1 MIVPTT
7 AQAAVRDHESL
18 SLLVVAPAGC
28 GKTEALALRIAGLL
42 ESGAV
47 PAPKRILAVTFT
59 HRAKDN
65 IRERL
70 GRYVPLGVQR
80 ERVTVS
86 NFHGLAARLI
96 RAHGAVADIDQRINI
111 CETDWVREQCHS
123 MGLGWDD
130 IKAVEHALRVAKQ
143 ETNTDEEV
151 VTALAEWGNR
161 LAVDIE
167 ALRIDQNRATYDDM
181 LRYAELI
188 LANDAVADLYE
199 THFGAVIVDEYQDLT
214 LQQLRV
220 INRIAEGRTTYA
232 GDLAQGI
239 YGFAGAS
246 PTQVD
251 EGIRQ
256 ECDSNIIEFDESHRS
271 SPAVLAMV
279 NTMNSL
285 TGGADLSCADPG
297 GWPHAGLAGVVTFQ
311 NVTSEARGITSFC
324 DHILVNAPNQR
335 IGVIGRTKSRLRF
348 VDAGVE
354 ASGHPVH
361 RWEDGVLDPDTARRV
376 RVMLGRIDE
385 NEYRLAPDV
394 LAYLRDLAELDK
406 VEDYDSQ
413 RALADGISWVLDRF
427 NDGSDVDEVR
437 SRIRI
442 GDQTTLL
449 KAPGIHILSGHVGK
463 GQQFDWVVIVG
474 FEQDCIPDFRAETPT
489 ARDEEARIFS
499 VMLSRARHGVLVT
512 SSAVVPTNAGR
523 NRPRRTSEYSNN
535 IAAAGPLDA
544 QTIDQWLASAD
555 WDRISTR

>member
-96 RAHGAVADIDQRINI
+96 RAHGAVADVDPRINI

-151 VTALAEWGNR
+151 AGALAEWGNR

-181 LRYAELI
+181 LRYAEII
-188 LANDAVADLYE
+188 LANDAVADLYA

-220 INRIAEGRTTYA
+220 INRIADGRTTYA

-239 YGFAGAS
+239 FGFAGAS

-297 GWPHAGLAGVVTFQ
+297 SWPNGGLAGVVTFP

-324 DHILVNAPNQR
+324 DHILANAPSQR
-335 IGVIGRTKSRLRF
+335 IGVIGRTKPRLRF

-354 ASGHPVH
+354 TSGHPVH
-361 RWEDGVLDPDTARRV
+361 RWGDGVLDPDTARRI

-385 NEYRLAPDV
+385 HEYRLAPDA

-406 VEDYDSQ
+406 VDDYDSQ
-413 RALADGISWVLDRF
+413 RALADAISWVLDRF
-427 NDGSDVDEVR
+427 NDGSNVDEIR

-442 GDQTTLL
+442 GNQTTLL
-449 KAPGIHILSGHVGK
+449 IAPGIHILSGHVGK

-512 SSAVVPTNAGR
+512 SSGVVPTNAGR

-535 IAAAGPLDA
+535 IAAARPLDA
-544 QTIDQWLASAD
+544 QAIDQWLASAD
-555 WDRISTR
+555 WDQISTR